1 MFSHEID
8 NNLPLE
14 LLETTDAEELLNL
27 IDSNRSY
34 LKEWLAWLDRIKE
47 VNDTKSFI
55 KNTKEQYASDNGFQ
69 AGIFYDNKLI
79 GVIGIV
85 DIDWQDKKTEIGY
98 WIDSKYQGKGIITK
112 SCKVIIDYAFNKLK
126 LNKVEIHCAE
136 NNKKSQ
142 GIPKRLGFTKEGVLR
157 EAQYLYGEFVNLV
170 IYGLLAREWE

>member
-8 NNLPLE
+8 NNLSLE

-27 IDSNRSY
+27 IDSNRAY

>member
-1 MFSHEID
+1 LFSHEID
-8 NNLPLE
+8 NNLSLE

>member
-1 MFSHEID
+1 LFSHEID
-8 NNLPLE
+8 NNLSLE

-27 IDSNRSY
+27 IDSNRAY

>member
-8 NNLPLE
+8 NNLSLE

-27 IDSNRSY
+27 IDSNRAY

-136 NNKKSQ
+136 NNNKSQ

-157 EAQYLYGEFVNLV
+157 EAQCLYGKFVNLA